1 MQCHTFCAQMLFL
14 KHSGPYVFEYV
25 MSSLLLLKS
34 FPMQMKHARTNT
46 SSPHWD
52 MLPSFSQMLLYGE
65 PPSYLKSPLGTC
77 LERMRLKITKNR
89 PRVQHAGIT
98 CCMLYV
104 WAFAQK
110 SGEKKKY
117 QELKNYSQRHFQCL
131 VQSYYLKRSN

>member
-1 MQCHTFCAQMLFL
+1 MLFL

-77 LERMRLKITKNR
+77 LEGGSGGGLK
-89 PRVQHAGIT
+89 V
-98 CCMLYV
+98 
-104 WAFAQK
+104 
-110 SGEKKKY
+110 KY
-117 QELKNYSQRHFQCL
+117 SELKTTHKDISS
-131 VQSYYLKRSN
+131 V